1 MGGEAKR
8 EEAGL
13 THLAVIMDGNGR
25 WAEER
30 GRRREFG
37 HRRGAENLRQLCIL
51 CREREIRY
59 VTVYAFSTENWRRP
73 KAEVSSLMLLFSQY
87 FRKYARE
94 MEEEGIRL
102 RFMGEREGLPA
113 HVVETMEEAEE
124 TSRQREALQLIIAFN
139 YGGRR
144 EILRAAHLMAKDLA
158 GGALSSD
165 SLTEAGFSRYL
176 YLPDVPEPDL
186 LIRTGGDYRLSNF
199 LIWQTAYTELYI
211 EDCLWPDFGARELD
225 RALEDYRARQ
235 RRFGGLGRKKQE

>member
-1 MGGEAKR
+1 MGEDTDTKQACLR
-8 EEAGL
+8 
-13 THLAVIMDGNGR
+13 HLAVIMDGNGR

-37 HRRGAENLRQLCIL
+37 HRQGAENLRQLCIL
-51 CREREIRY
+51 CRERSIRY

-73 KAEVSSLMLLFSQY
+73 KAEVNSLMFLFSQY
-87 FRKYARE
+87 FKKYARE

-113 HVVETMEEAEE
+113 QVVGTMEEAE
-124 TSRQREALQLIIAFN
+124 SSSLDRQALQLIIAFN

-144 EILRAAHLMAKDLA
+144 EILRAARLA
-158 GGALSSD
+158 AEEAARGGVSLD
-165 SLTEAGFSRYL
+165 GLTEEAFSRYL
-176 YLPDVPEPDL
+176 YLPDIPEPEL
-186 LIRTGGDYRLSNF
+186 LIRTGGDYRISNF

-225 RALEDYRARQ
+225 RALADYHARQ
-235 RRFGGLGRKKQE
+235 RRFGGLGREQE